1 MEINNQLENMETNT
15 QVGDINLNNS
25 YLMSK
30 VNTLED
36 CVQLLDEELAQT
48 RMRCNEIMTELE
60 QEQEAHRILESHCE
74 EMKTTLKTCDE
85 LLKVCEGEVK
95 DHSILKVS
103 LAEVE
108 RKYKQAMES
117 NAHLE
122 NETFDLM
129 SKMGILQS
137 SMQEMTNKCAEAT
150 KNYEKTKHIL
160 EYVLATANEREKT
173 LNLEIDLLQAS
184 LAEAERHYEF
194 LVTDYYESVDT
205 QNNLRAE
212 LSTLHRKVGDL
223 QGALR
228 TVTRECEQLRS
239 MRDKLSL
246 MSTTILNDH
255 ELELQAH
262 GTLKEQH
269 VELLTERKREQA
281 CLAEAER
288 KYKEVMESNAQL
300 EKEKSDLQSQVNT
313 LQGSVQQLKE
323 EHSETRTKCDEMP
336 VSLAAADKLQ
346 EEAMQSKA
354 KMKNEILDLKYHL
367 HTLRDSVRELEIML
381 SDGEMHCDAIK
392 QGGEK
397 RKGDRTRAGGLP
409 YPEDAIQKDEGNYS
423 EVQRATNDLSHKAW
437 IRGASGSKI
446 SPGMQGKL
454 CRAILHASC
463 CQGLDS
469 TQVSSVRIRCSIS
482 GPLERG

>member
-1 MEINNQLENMETNT
+1 MEANTQLENMETNT

-36 CVQLLDEELAQT
+36 SVQQLYEELAQT
-48 RMRCNEIMTELE
+48 QMRCNEIMRERE
-60 QEQEAHRILESHCE
+60 QEQEAHRILESQCE
-74 EMKTTLKTCDE
+74 EMKTTLKTRDE

-95 DHSILKVS
+95 GHSILKVS

-129 SKMGILQS
+129 SKMGILQN

-150 KNYEKTKHIL
+150 ENYEKTKRIL
-160 EYVLATANEREKT
+160 EFVLATANEREKT

-184 LAEAERHYEF
+184 LAEAERQYEF
-194 LVTDYYESVDT
+194 LVTDYYETVDT

-212 LSTLHRKVGDL
+212 LSTLHGKVGDL

-228 TVTRECEQLRS
+228 TVTRACEQLRS

-246 MSTTILNDH
+246 MITTILN
-255 ELELQAH
+255 
-262 GTLKEQH
+262 
-269 VELLTERKREQA
+269 ERKREQA

-323 EHSETRTKCDEMP
+323 EHSETRTKCDEML
-336 VSLAAADKLQ
+336 VSLAAADNLY

-392 QGGEK
+392 QETEQEREAYRILK
-397 RKGDRTRAGGLP
+397 
-409 YPEDAIQKDEGNYS
+409 IQYKKMKETIQRFRELLINYHT
-423 EVQRATNDLSHKAW
+423 ELGFEEQVDL
-437 IRGASGSKI
+437 
-446 SPGMQGKL
+446 
-454 CRAILHASC
+454 
-463 CQGLDS
+463 
-469 TQVSSVRIRCSIS
+469 
-482 GPLERG
+482 

>member
-1 MEINNQLENMETNT
+1 MEANTQLENMETNT

-36 CVQLLDEELAQT
+36 SVQQLYEELAQT
-48 RMRCNEIMTELE
+48 QMRCNEIMRERE
-60 QEQEAHRILESHCE
+60 QEQEAHRILESQCE
-74 EMKTTLKTCDE
+74 EMKTTLKTRDE

-95 DHSILKVS
+95 GHSILKVS

-129 SKMGILQS
+129 SKMGILQN

-150 KNYEKTKHIL
+150 ENYEKTKRIL
-160 EYVLATANEREKT
+160 EFVLATANEREKT

-184 LAEAERHYEF
+184 LAEAERQYEF
-194 LVTDYYESVDT
+194 LVTDYYETVDT

-212 LSTLHRKVGDL
+212 LSTLHGKVGDL

-228 TVTRECEQLRS
+228 TVTR
-239 MRDKLSL
+239 
-246 MSTTILNDH
+246 
-255 ELELQAH
+255 
-262 GTLKEQH
+262 
-269 VELLTERKREQA
+269 ERKREQA

-323 EHSETRTKCDEMP
+323 EHSETRTKCDEML
-336 VSLAAADKLQ
+336 VSLAAADNLY

-392 QGGEK
+392 QETEQEREAYRILK
-397 RKGDRTRAGGLP
+397 
-409 YPEDAIQKDEGNYS
+409 IQYKKMKETIQRFRELLINYHT
-423 EVQRATNDLSHKAW
+423 ELGFEEQVDL
-437 IRGASGSKI
+437 
-446 SPGMQGKL
+446 
-454 CRAILHASC
+454 
-463 CQGLDS
+463 
-469 TQVSSVRIRCSIS
+469 
-482 GPLERG
+482 